1 MSPRSLFALLAFAVA
16 TALSPRAAAEDGQAR
31 AEITLMG
38 DAGPS
43 AAVKEVVTE
52 LLARDRVSVVWITR
66 TQFQPRDIFD
76 RRVTWGVAAWIDLSA
91 MSEARLYFRDA
102 GADRFFLRSLPLAQ
116 GIDEI
121 AKEEIAHI
129 VSNAVR
135 ALSQGSGESLTRS
148 EAREAL
154 HLQTAP
160 EEETTPVPPPE
171 VPLRFSLSALA
182 GVQLFAPDL
191 PWMGKGTL
199 SLAISRGPRWNRGE
213 SSFGAWLDLG
223 YQMPG
228 HYRGSSVGADVQAVS
243 ARLGVLWETG
253 LTLLLHIGLGAGADR
268 VHYQPQGDGDRVALA
283 SASSFTVPALSLW
296 VGMDVRLLDW
306 LALTSRV
313 SVDAA
318 LAKVHFDLNDSNGK
332 STRVLVPYPVVPAAL
347 LGVAFVF

>member
-1 MSPRSLFALLAFAVA
+1 VSLRARFALLVFAVA
-16 TALSPRAAAEDGQAR
+16 TVSSPQAAADESHAR

-38 DAGPS
+38 DAQ
-43 AAVKEVVTE
+43 ACATVKEVVTE
-52 LLARDRVSVVWITR
+52 LLVRDRVSVVWITR

-91 MSEARLYFRDA
+91 ASEARLYFRDA
-102 GADRFFLRSLPLAQ
+102 GADRFFIRPLPLAR

-154 HLQTAP
+154 HLQPAA
-160 EEETTPVPPPE
+160 EEETPPVPPE
-171 VPLRFSLSALA
+171 VPMRFSLSALA
-182 GVQLFAPDL
+182 GAGVFASDL
-191 PWMGKGTL
+191 PWVGKGTL
-199 SLAISRGPRWNRGE
+199 SLAISRGPRWNRAE

-228 HYRGSSVGADVQAVS
+228 HYRGGSVGADVQAVS

-253 LTLLLHIGLGAGADR
+253 RTLLLRIGLGAGADR
-268 VHYQPQGDGDRVALA
+268 VHYQPQGDGDHVALA
-283 SASSFTVPALSLW
+283 AASSFTVPVLSLW

-306 LALTSRV
+306 LALTSRI

-332 STRVLVPYPVVPAAL
+332 STRVLVPYPVLPAAL
-347 LGVAFVF
+347 LGLALVL

>member
-1 MSPRSLFALLAFAVA
+1 MSPRALFALLTLAVA
-16 TALSPRAAAEDGQAR
+16 TVSSPRTAADEPPTR

-38 DAGPS
+38 DIGAS
-43 AAVKEVVTE
+43 VAVKEVVTE
-52 LLARDRVSVVWITR
+52 LLVRERVSVVWIAR

-135 ALSQGSGESLTRS
+135 ALSQGSGEGLTRS

-160 EEETTPVPPPE
+160 EEETAPVPAE

-182 GVQLFAPDL
+182 GAQLFAPDL
-191 PWMGKGTL
+191 PWVGKGTL
-199 SLAISRGPRWNRGE
+199 SLAISRGPRWNRAE

-223 YQMPG
+223 YQMSG
-228 HYRGSSVGADVQAVS
+228 RYRGSSVGADVQAVG
-243 ARLGVLWETG
+243 ARLGVLWESG
-253 LTLLLHIGLGAGADR
+253 RTLLLRTGLGAGADR
-268 VHYQPQGDGDRVALA
+268 VHYQPQGDGDHVALA
-283 SASSFTVPALSLW
+283 SASSFTVPVLSVW

-306 LALTSRV
+306 LALTSRI

-332 STRVLVPYPVVPAAL
+332 STRVLVPYPVLPAAF